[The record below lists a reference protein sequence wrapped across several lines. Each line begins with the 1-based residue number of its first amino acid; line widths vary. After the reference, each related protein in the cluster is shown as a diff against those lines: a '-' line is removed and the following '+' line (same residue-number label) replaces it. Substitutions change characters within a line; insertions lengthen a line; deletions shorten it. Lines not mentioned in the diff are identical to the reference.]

1 MWTNTQWGVKGQ
13 WNPNNLVP
21 VTFTLSTDHM
31 FQPAYH
37 SSPIHAKIKVK
48 STMDASTVKEES
60 LSEEPEHEPSVIDTS
75 MQYQNTEQSVND
87 DPSETLQQTHNTE
100 KSISDNPDEPRQE
113 LTRAQGV
120 QYLPGPNFLAARDI
134 FQKITEKEH
143 IFENCPSGDKSN
155 CWFLMDNGD
164 NTNTNDRKRSYNDDC
179 GVWDSSKGRCHDQLI
194 I

>member
-1 MWTNTQWGVKGQ
+1 MWTNTQWGVKGP

-48 STMDASTVKEES
+48 STMDTSTVKEES
-60 LSEEPEHEPSVIDTS
+60 LSEEPEHEPYVIDTS

-100 KSISDNPDEPRQE
+100 RSMRN
-113 LTRAQGV
+113 
-120 QYLPGPNFLAARDI
+120 
-134 FQKITEKEH
+134 H
-143 IFENCPSGDKSN
+143 DKN
-155 CWFLMDNGD
+155 
-164 NTNTNDRKRSYNDDC
+164 
-179 GVWDSSKGRCHDQLI
+179 
-194 I
+194 